1 MSRTFPNPEPIP
13 SRVAEP
19 LERPDQ
25 VVTFVTSDR
34 VSGVGE
40 FAILASGEAWVEVG
54 LGFGRTV
61 LAWPSLWKDAAR
73 LEPHLRRSR
82 CGYVPLVLLGDDPS
96 FTERGLERLRDEGEI
111 SLETLPLSEARLVVI
126 LANERETLR
135 LRKIAAEGVLL
146 TERYQFEVDELSAIG
161 RQLSSERNISRLFAT
176 VLEKSRWLT
185 DADAGSIYVVEGE
198 DEDLGKRVLRFK
210 ASQNDSHPMDF
221 SEFTLP
227 VSPASIVGLCVLSRS
242 TINIPDLYKLGDD
255 NAWGFVHNRAFDEK
269 SGYQTRS
276 MLAVPM
282 IDASRQVI
290 GVVQLINRKRRPEA
304 RLVEQSD
311 FDGMVVPFS
320 ERAENLAS
328 TLATQAGIC
337 LENALLY
344 DDIRQL
350 FEGFVHASVTA
361 IEQRDPT
368 TSGHSQRV
376 ADLTVELARVTERD
390 GRGAYRRYVTT
401 PDELKQIEYAA
412 LLHDFGKVG
421 VRENVL
427 VKARKLYDADRDA
440 ILARFELIRRELEND
455 AEKRKVRALLTHGR
469 EQALATLEM
478 IDEELVARLG
488 ELDEYGDLILRANEP
503 SVLDQGRFDRLTEI
517 AGRTYRHRSPGG
529 VSEPRPYL
537 QPREVE
543 ALQILRGS
551 LTVGERIEIESHVT
565 HTYNFLRRIPW
576 TRTFRNVP
584 EYAGSH
590 HEKLDGS
597 GYPRRLRG
605 EDIPA
610 PARMMTI
617 ADIYDALTASD
628 RPYKRAVPL
637 QLALDIIAGEV
648 KNGKC
653 DAELY
658 RLFVE
663 AKVWQVLQRTSP

>member
-1 MSRTFPNPEPIP
+1 MIRTFSNPEPIP
-13 SRVAEP
+13 SGVAEP

-25 VVTFVTSDR
+25 VVTFVTSER
-34 VSGVGE
+34 VGGLGG
-40 FAILASGEAWVEVG
+40 FAVLARGEAWVEVG

-61 LAWPSLWKDAAR
+61 LAWPALWKDAAL

-82 CGYVPLVLLGDDPS
+82 CGYAPLVLLGDDRS
-96 FTERGLERLRDEGEI
+96 FTGLEKLRDEGEI
-111 SLETLPLSEARLVVI
+111 SLETLPISEARLLVI
-126 LANERETLR
+126 LANEQETLR
-135 LRKIAAEGVLL
+135 LRKIAAEGEVLA
-146 TERYQFEVDELSAIG
+146 ERYQFEVDELSAIG
-161 RQLSSERNISRLFAT
+161 RQLSSERNIARLFTA

-198 DEDLGKRVLRFK
+198 DEDLSKRVLRFK
-210 ASQNDSHPMDF
+210 ASQNESRTVDF

-227 VSPASIVGLCVLSRS
+227 VSAASIVGRCVLSRS
-242 TINIPDLYKLGDD
+242 TINIPDLYQLEDD
-255 NAWGFVHNRAFDEK
+255 NPWGFVHNRAFDEK
-269 SGYQTRS
+269 TGYQTRS

-282 IDASRQVI
+282 IDAQRQVI

-304 RLVEQSD
+304 KLVSQAD
-311 FDGMVVPFS
+311 FDENVVPFS
-320 ERAENLAS
+320 ERGENLAA

-368 TSGHSQRV
+368 TSGHSHRV
-376 ADLTVELARVTERD
+376 AALTVELARVTERE
-390 GRGAYRRYVTT
+390 GRGPYRQYYTT
-401 PDELKQIEYAA
+401 SDELKQIEYAA

-440 ILARFELIRRELEND
+440 ILARFELIRRELETD

-469 EQALATLEM
+469 EQALAAIEM
-478 IDEELVARLG
+478 IDEELVARLA

-503 SVLDQGRFDRLTEI
+503 SVLDQGGFDRLTEI
-517 AGRTYRHRSPGG
+517 AGRTYRHRVPGG
-529 VSEPRPYL
+529 NSEPRPYL
-537 QPREVE
+537 TQREVE

-576 TRTFRNVP
+576 TRSFKNVP

-605 EDIPA
+605 QEIPI

-648 KNGKC
+648 KSGKC

-658 RLFVE
+658 RLFIE
-663 AKVWQVLQRTSP
+663 GKVWQVAHRA